1 MLQPETS
8 TILNDGDIVTFGKA
22 VGKGDEWVKPV
33 VARVQLLHAT
43 APIMALTVP
52 SPSSEKSKSGR
63 YGIHEA
69 GRSSSSE
76 DSDSN
81 YSDIEEIPAPT
92 LSPSTKPHEDGHATA
107 DIKLT
112 SQFHDSS
119 HMTSA
124 YSAFRRLLSPAILK
138 LPSVSEIIGDRDI
151 GLFDSEKSFCHSFFA
166 PVRRLDDAISV
177 GETSPH
183 DSQSESRINSPM
195 ELESPV
201 PDTEVVVPRQLSIS
215 PTPVPSV
222 LLDTHTDESAV
233 IQESIS
239 LATVTSPC
247 DPESSTSSPTFPQ
260 FPIADDTSSPDFS
273 PSAPLAIDL
282 PTEEKS
288 SSSIEIAG
296 IIQTLKDLETSVSK
310 LQSSRRKYK
319 SRFNANV
326 SFISR
331 KLSEIDDKFAE
342 VDAEYN
348 VLCDQMDGVQHRDVP
363 DLVKQVEDLSER
375 VEFMVSEEDD
385 RRFETPD
392 IQPFEER
399 EDVKSCIKTLHDTV
413 DEMRELHAQTQAKV
427 SEELLEIRAMRQHAM
442 DDIAQ
447 AKADIIAAAAAQ
459 VHIQVCSSLEV
470 VSSDDFIQV
479 IDHHPRQTPV
489 PTSLKRK
496 RYDTNEDEEVIA
508 QGEEGISVS
517 VGDACTGVMS
527 ETDAVIANDTAER
540 CGMNDTDGP
549 PACKKSRRIGLAI
562 AQTASALTIGA
573 VVTWSALAF
582 S

>member
-1 MLQPETS
+1 M
-8 TILNDGDIVTFGKA
+8 
-22 VGKGDEWVKPV
+22 
-33 VARVQLLHAT
+33 
-43 APIMALTVP
+43 
-52 SPSSEKSKSGR
+52 
-63 YGIHEA
+63 
-69 GRSSSSE
+69 
-76 DSDSN
+76 
-81 YSDIEEIPAPT
+81 
-92 LSPSTKPHEDGHATA
+92 
-107 DIKLT
+107 
-112 SQFHDSS
+112 
-119 HMTSA
+119 
-124 YSAFRRLLSPAILK
+124 
-138 LPSVSEIIGDRDI
+138 
-151 GLFDSEKSFCHSFFA
+151 
-166 PVRRLDDAISV
+166 
-177 GETSPH
+177 
-183 DSQSESRINSPM
+183 
-195 ELESPV
+195 
-201 PDTEVVVPRQLSIS
+201 
-215 PTPVPSV
+215 
-222 LLDTHTDESAV
+222 LLDTHTEEAAV

-247 DPESSTSSPTFPQ
+247 DPESLASSPMLPQ
-260 FPIADDTSSPDFS
+260 FPIADDTPSPDFS
-273 PSAPLAIDL
+273 SSAPLAIDL
-282 PTEEKS
+282 PTQEKS
-288 SSSIEIAG
+288 SSTIEIAG
-296 IIQTLKDLETSVSK
+296 ILQTLKDLETSVSK

-375 VEFMVSEEDD
+375 VEFMASEEDD
-385 RRFETPD
+385 RKFETPE

-427 SEELLEIRAMRQHAM
+427 SEELLEIRAMRQQAM

-459 VHIQVCSSLEV
+459 VYPQVCSSLEV
-470 VSSDDFIQV
+470 VSLDDFIQV

-496 RYDTNEDEEVIA
+496 RDDTNEDEEVIE
-508 QGEEGISVS
+508 QGVNVS

-527 ETDAVIANDTAER
+527 ETDGVIASDTVDDTVER
-540 CGMNDTDGP
+540 CGMKDADGP
-549 PACKKSRRIGLAI
+549 PACKKSRRIGSVI